1 MKKVQVGKTSKYE
14 IVTRLERAGMDR
26 ELAEVLVDAASKL
39 IPAGAMLEAGA
50 EPLALFMSG
59 CAAAYAQAS
68 ATFMH
73 TADQVDEDE
82 SCKGAKA
89 ETMRR
94 VGLVLH
100 AAAVMADAL
109 AGSVGQGEPEVPQA

>member
-39 IPAGAMLEAGA
+39 IPAGAMLETEA

-59 CAAAYAQAS
+59 CAAAYARAS
-68 ATFMH
+68 EAFMSS
-73 TADQVDEDE
+73 ADQLGKGG
-82 SCKGAKA
+82 SCVA

-94 VGLVLH
+94 TGLVLH

-109 AGSVGQGEPEVPQA
+109 AGSVGLGEPEVPQA